1 MMKTSQL
8 IAAVLGVV
16 ILLCGVVVPLIA
28 HMNETTGD
36 PVYSDNE
43 SYAARMAKATSL
55 GSAITLEKTADGVTA
70 NGVATTDYVIV
81 ASSIA
86 VNVGS
91 TAVNW
96 IHTNGTDPATTGN
109 LSWTTGDKLVFNGSA
124 WTLTPAQSSETTAAS
139 GTFSWIFYP
148 SVDGAYIRANTEST
162 GAVNVDDGAEVVAC
176 GFLSTTKQ
184 CVLTGTVAGLSILYG
199 AASTAG
205 ASIAITSEESGYT
218 NSLESVMVGNATH
231 ALQVIVPLQYTSG
244 MNPSIVTT
252 LVGILPVL
260 IIAALIISI
269 GYKIVSERGEY

>member
-43 SYAARMAKATSL
+43 SYAAKMAKATSL

-96 IHTNGTDPATTGN
+96 IHTGETTTTGT
-109 LSWTTGDKLVFNGSA
+109 LSWTTGDKLIFNGSA
-124 WTLTPAQSSETTAAS
+124 WTLTPAQGSATTAAS

-148 SVDGAYIRANTEST
+148 SDDGAYIRANTEST
-162 GAVNVDDGAEVVAC
+162 GAVNVDDGAEVVAF

-184 CVLTGTVAGLSILYG
+184 CVLTGTVASLSILYG

-205 ASIAITSEESGYT
+205 ASIAISSEESGYT

-244 MNPSIVTT
+244 MNASIVTT

-260 IIAALIISI
+260 IIAALVISI
-269 GYKIVSERGEY
+269 GYRIVSERGEY

>member
-43 SYAARMAKATSL
+43 SYAAKMAKATSL

-96 IHTNGTDPATTGN
+96 IHTGETTTTGT
-109 LSWTTGDKLVFNGSA
+109 LSWTTGDKLIFNGTA
-124 WTLTPAQSSETTAAS
+124 WTLTPAQGSETTAAS

-148 SVDGAYIRANTEST
+148 SNDGAYIRANTEST
-162 GAVNVDDGAEVVAC
+162 GAVNVDDGAEVVAF

-184 CVLTGTVAGLSILYG
+184 CVLTGTVASLSILYG

-205 ASIAITSEESGYT
+205 SSIAISSEESGYT
-218 NSLESVMVGNATH
+218 NSLESVTVGNATH

-244 MNPSIVTT
+244 MNASIVTT

>member
-1 MMKTSQL
+1 MKTSQL

-43 SYAARMAKATSL
+43 SYATRMAKATSL

-70 NGVATTDYVIV
+70 NGVAKTDYVIV

-91 TAVNW
+91 TAVIW
-96 IHTNGTDPATTGN
+96 IHTGETTTTGT

-124 WTLTPAQSSETTAAS
+124 WTLTPAQDSQTTAAS

-148 SVDGAYIRANTEST
+148 SNDGVYIRANTEST
-162 GAVNVDDGAEVVAC
+162 GAVNVDDGAEVVAF

-184 CVLTGTVAGLSILYG
+184 CVLTGTVASLSILYG
-199 AASTAG
+199 ASSVAG
-205 ASIAITSEESGYT
+205 SSIAISSEESGYT

-244 MNPSIVTT
+244 MNASIVTT

-260 IIAALIISI
+260 IIAALVISI
-269 GYKIVSERGEY
+269 GYRIVSERGDY

>member
-43 SYAARMAKATSL
+43 SYAAKMAKATSL
-55 GSAITLEKTADGVTA
+55 GSAITLEKTADGVTV
-70 NGVATTDYVIV
+70 NGTATTSYTIV
-81 ASSIA
+81 SSSIA
-86 VNVGS
+86 INIGS
-91 TAVNW
+91 TAVSW
-96 IHTNGTDPATTGN
+96 IHTNGADAATTGN
-109 LSWTTGDKLVFNGSA
+109 LNWSTGDTLTFTGTA
-124 WTLTPAQSSETTAAS
+124 WTLTPAQNSETTAAS

-148 SVDGAYIRANTEST
+148 SDDGAYIRANTEST
-162 GAVNVDDGAEVVAC
+162 GAVNVDDGAEVVAF

-184 CVLTGTVAGLSILYG
+184 CVLTGTVASLSILYG

-205 ASIAITSEESGYT
+205 SSIAISSEESGYT
-218 NSLESVMVGNATH
+218 NSLESVIVGNATH

-244 MNPSIVTT
+244 MNASIVTT

>member
-1 MMKTSQL
+1 MKTSQL

-86 VNVGS
+86 VNVGA
-91 TAVNW
+91 TAVLW
-96 IHTNGTDPATTGN
+96 IHTGETTTTGT
-109 LSWTTGDKLVFNGSA
+109 LSWTTGDKLIFSGSA

-148 SVDGAYIRANTEST
+148 SDDGAYIRANTEST
-162 GAVNVDDGAEVVAC
+162 GAVYVDDGAEVVAC

-184 CVLTGTVAGLSILYG
+184 CVLTGTVASLSILYG
-199 AASTAG
+199 AASIAG
-205 ASIAITSEESGYT
+205 ATISIDSEESGYT

-244 MNPSIVTT
+244 MNASIVTT

-260 IIAALIISI
+260 IIAALVISI
-269 GYKIVSERGEY
+269 GYRIVSERGEY

>member
-43 SYAARMAKATSL
+43 SYASRMTKATSL

-70 NGVATTDYVIV
+70 NGTATTDYVIV

-86 VNVGS
+86 VNVGA
-91 TAVNW
+91 TNVLW
-96 IHTNGTDPATTGN
+96 IHTGETTTTGS
-109 LSWTTGDKLVFNGSA
+109 LPWTTGDKLIFNGSA
-124 WTLTPAQSSETTAAS
+124 WALTPAQNSETTAAS

-148 SVDGAYIRANTEST
+148 SDDGAYIRANTEST
-162 GAVNVDDGAEVVAC
+162 GAVNVDDRAEVVAV

-184 CVLTGTVAGLSILYG
+184 CVVTGTVASLSILYG
-199 AASTAG
+199 AANTAG
-205 ASIAITSEESGYT
+205 STISIDSEESGYT
-218 NSLESVMVGNATH
+218 NALSSVMVGNATH
-231 ALQVIVPLQYTSG
+231 SLQVIVPLQYTSG
-244 MNPSIVTT
+244 MNPGIVTT

-269 GYKIVSERGEY
+269 GYKIVSDRGDY

>member
-1 MMKTSQL
+1 MKTSQL

-70 NGVATTDYVIV
+70 NGVETTDYVIV

-86 VNVGS
+86 VNVGA
-91 TAVNW
+91 TNVLW
-96 IHTNGTDPATTGN
+96 IHTGETTTTGS
-109 LSWTTGDKLVFNGSA
+109 LPWTTGDKLIFNGSA
-124 WTLTPAQSSETTAAS
+124 WTLTPAQDSETTAAS

-148 SVDGAYIRANTEST
+148 SDDGTYIRANTEST
-162 GAVNVDDGAEVVAC
+162 GAVYVDDGAEVVAY

-184 CVLTGTVAGLSILYG
+184 CVLTGTVASMSILYG
-199 AASTAG
+199 AANTAG
-205 ASIAITSEESGYT
+205 ASIVINSEESGYT

-231 ALQVIVPLQYTSG
+231 TQQVIVPLQYTSG
-244 MNPSIVTT
+244 MNASIVTT

-260 IIAALIISI
+260 IIAALVISI
-269 GYKIVSERGEY
+269 GYRIVSERGEY

>member
-43 SYAARMAKATSL
+43 SYAAKMAKATSL

-86 VNVGS
+86 VNVGA
-91 TAVNW
+91 TAVVW
-96 IHTNGTDPATTGN
+96 IHTGETTTTGT
-109 LSWTTGDKLVFNGSA
+109 LSWTTGDKLIFNGSA
-124 WTLTPAQSSETTAAS
+124 WTLTPAQNSETIAAS

-148 SVDGAYIRANTEST
+148 SDDGAYIRANTEST
-162 GAVNVDDGAEVVAC
+162 GAVYVDDNAEVVAC

-184 CVLTGTVAGLSILYG
+184 CVLTGTVNGLSILYG
-199 AASTAG
+199 AASIAG
-205 ASIAITSEESGYT
+205 ASIAISSEESGYT

-244 MNPSIVTT
+244 MNASIVTT

-260 IIAALIISI
+260 IIAALVISI
-269 GYKIVSERGEY
+269 GYKIVSERADY